1 VPQGG
6 VSFVGRGAELEGLGR
21 EFSVAAKGR
30 SRVVVVEGDAGIGKT
45 TLVRHWLER
54 VLPESGDGNAIALL
68 GVGSEESEA
77 TLTWGLLGQVNHE
90 LARLGGEAP
99 GRPPAPDADPLS
111 VGVGVLTR
119 LEALAERSVVVAVL
133 EDLHWSDDASAEAL
147 RFALRR
153 LGSVR
158 LLTIAT
164 VRPPFPGRLGEGW
177 RRLVGGSGRLMHL
190 DGLDEIALVAM
201 ASAFGRQLGARR
213 ASQLRAH
220 TDGNPLWVSALLR
233 ELPDEVLD
241 SDAVEL
247 AVPRDLAGTIRAQ
260 HGALGHDARSLVAA
274 GSVLGTRFDL
284 ALAAGIAQVDDVAGA
299 LEEAQA
305 AGMLVDL
312 DGRMAAFGHALVR
325 AAILSGLGPVHR
337 AALHL
342 AVATRLDGVVALDHL
357 AAATLAPSETVAAEL
372 ERAARLELAANE
384 VNVAARHA
392 EAAWRVSPPGDAHRR
407 RALLAME
414 ATLAAG
420 LPKWARA
427 HVDEVS
433 DDGPDPE
440 RDLLLGW
447 LARSEGR
454 FVMADHLLCQ
464 AEAALDAASHVELA
478 TWRQR
483 RAAVALERALLAV
496 VRMAGSDAAA
506 LARQALDLGIEG
518 PSRHLANAVES
529 VALALEG
536 QTAAA
541 LALLDPGAPA
551 IVDLHELG
559 VRGLVRLWSDD
570 MAGAYEDLSMVVAR
584 MEAGEALVVMQA
596 RAYLAE
602 TCFRMGRLEEARSLA
617 ETACEMVDEAERW
630 WDMVIVH
637 TRAGC
642 AAAVMGDPAAA
653 RSHIAAITQLA
664 TRIGAAGRTQD
675 APPAASA
682 AFQRLRSSVAA
693 SSGVAVALAIAEDDP
708 ATLLAAAEPAA
719 ELVQNTDP
727 GTFPFGPV
735 LAEALV
741 GLARLAEAERC
752 LDAYQA
758 RAERIGRRQA
768 TMQAL
773 KVRGMLHSARAE
785 HDKARRCFDEA
796 LRIGAELEAPLEVA
810 RVRLAFGRALAAAL
824 DTGGARRE
832 LNGALRLLT
841 AAGAAG
847 WLGAVERSLAGLAQL
862 GNEGRSGRLTP
873 SEARIAKLAAEGLS
887 NPEIAEALSLSRKT
901 VEYHLSHVFA
911 KLGVQSRSALG
922 DFFAD

>member
-1 VPQGG
+1 MQ
-6 VSFVGRGAELEGLGR
+6 ELSL
-21 EFSVAAKGR
+21 VANGKG
-30 SRVVVVEGDAGIGKT
+30 RVVVVEGEAGIGKT

-54 VLPESGDGNAIALL
+54 ILPEDDHAEAVQLL
-68 GVGSEESEA
+68 WVGAEESES
-77 TLTWGLLGQVNHE
+77 TLTWGVLGQIHHQ
-90 LARLGGEAP
+90 LARLGGGVP
-99 GRPPAPDADPLS
+99 GRLPAPDADPLS
-111 VGVGVLTR
+111 VGVGVLAR
-119 LEALAERSVVVAVL
+119 LEALAEKSVVVAVL

-153 LGSVR
+153 LGAAP
-158 LLTIAT
+158 LLTVVT
-164 VRPPFPGRLGEGW
+164 VRPPFPGPLGEGW

-190 DGLDEIALVAM
+190 DGLDEVELSAM
-201 ASAFGRQLGARR
+201 ASALGRQLGGRR
-213 ASQLRAH
+213 AIQLRAH

-233 ELPDEVLD
+233 ECPDEVLD

-247 AVPRDLAGTIRAQ
+247 VVPRDMAGSIRAQ
-260 HGALGHDARSLVAA
+260 YGALSRDARSLVAA
-274 GSVLGTRFDL
+274 GAVLGTRFDL
-284 ALAAGIAQVDDVAGA
+284 ALAAGVAQVGDVAGA

-305 AGMLVDL
+305 AGVLVDV
-312 DGRMAAFGHALVR
+312 GGCMAAFGHALVR
-325 AAILSGLGPVHR
+325 AAVLSSLGPVRR

-342 AVATRLDGVVALDHL
+342 AVATRVDGAVALDHL
-357 AAATLAPSETVAAEL
+357 AAGTLAPSEAVAAEL
-372 ERAARLELAANE
+372 ERAARLELVANE
-384 VNVAARHA
+384 VSAAARHA
-392 EAAWRVSPPGDAHRR
+392 DAAWRVSPPGDAHRR

-414 ATLAAG
+414 AALTAG
-420 LPKWARA
+420 MPRSARV
-427 HVDEVS
+427 HRDEVS
-433 DDGPDPE
+433 DDAPDPE
-440 RDLLLGW
+440 RDHLLGW

-464 AEAALDAASHVELA
+464 AETALDASGDAEQA
-478 TWRQR
+478 TWRRR

-506 LARQALDLGIEG
+506 LARQAMDLGIEG
-518 PSRHLANAVES
+518 PSRHLANAVLS
-529 VALALEG
+529 VALALDG
-536 QTAAA
+536 QTSAA
-541 LALLDPGAPA
+541 LSLLDSGAPA

-559 VRGLVRLWSDD
+559 VRGLLRLWSDD
-570 MAGAYEDLSMVVAR
+570 TTGAYEDLSVVVER
-584 MEAGEALVVMQA
+584 MEDGEALVVMQA

-642 AAAVMGDPAAA
+642 AAAVMGDPGAA

-675 APPAASA
+675 GPPVAGA

-708 ATLLAAAEPAA
+708 AMLLAAAQPGA
-719 ELVQNTDP
+719 ELVQNADP

-741 GLARLAEAERC
+741 GLGRLPEAERC
-752 LDAYQA
+752 LNAYQT
-758 RAERIGRRQA
+758 RAERIGRRLA

-785 HDKARRCFDEA
+785 HVQARSRFDEA
-796 LRIGAELEAPLEVA
+796 VRIGAGLDAPLEVA
-810 RVRLAFGRALAAAL
+810 RVHLAFGRALAATL
-824 DTGGARRE
+824 DAGGARRE
-832 LNGALRLLT
+832 LNSARRLLV
-841 AAGAAG
+841 AAGAEG
-847 WLGAVERSLAGLAQL
+847 WLPAVERSLAAVARL
-862 GNEGRSGRLTP
+862 GNGGHGGRLTR
-873 SEARIAKLAAEGLS
+873 SEIRVAELAAQGLS
-887 NPEIAEALSLSRKT
+887 NPEIAAALSLNRKT

-911 KLGVQSRSALG
+911 KLGVDRRSAL
-922 DFFAD
+922 ADWFVD